1 MHRIDAVIL
10 LVYIVGVF
18 VLAWWSGRDDS
29 GQSTNSAEAKY
40 LAGKSLTPLE
50 SLCSII
56 ATEVSALTFLGIPAL
71 AFDTNFS
78 FVQIYIGA
86 IFGRVIIALVF
97 LPKVYDSG
105 LTVYEVMARGIGLPS
120 GQRTV
125 AVMYS
130 ISKILSVGVRLFSG
144 CILVSAFLGISIY
157 MGIILVTTLTFL
169 YTLIGGLKAVART
182 DVVQMALF
190 VGGGI
195 VAHMLIPDVS
205 GQEWGTMMETAA
217 NMGKTAIVDWSDP
230 KPFIYGLLG
239 GFLFDMAT
247 HGVDQDFVQRLT
259 AGRSLKQG
267 QWVIF
272 LSSFLSIAM
281 GLLFLSVG
289 ALLFVYHQ
297 SVPLPE
303 GFNSDLVFST
313 FIVEHFPTGVQG
325 LMVAGVLAATMSTL
339 DSTINALCA
348 TLYNDILPKIN
359 DAPAAQHLRNTS
371 LISLALLV
379 VALIASGSDGMLML
393 GLKIQSWTGGS
404 LLGIFVATVL
414 LRKYIPIQLT
424 PGSILFAYTLGTIG
438 VALNV
443 LLLEWNWNLNV
454 YLGFGCSLMA
464 LWLWSKIHPN
474 VQHSE

>member
-1 MHRIDAVIL
+1 
-10 LVYIVGVF
+10 
-18 VLAWWSGRDDS
+18 
-29 GQSTNSAEAKY
+29 
-40 LAGKSLTPLE
+40 
-50 SLCSII
+50 
-56 ATEVSALTFLGIPAL
+56 
-71 AFDTNFS
+71 
-78 FVQIYIGA
+78 
-86 IFGRVIIALVF
+86 
-97 LPKVYDSG
+97 
-105 LTVYEVMARGIGLPS
+105 
-120 GQRTV
+120 
-125 AVMYS
+125 
-130 ISKILSVGVRLFSG
+130 
-144 CILVSAFLGISIY
+144 
-157 MGIILVTTLTFL
+157 
-169 YTLIGGLKAVART
+169 
-182 DVVQMALF
+182 MALF

-195 VAHMLIPDVS
+195 VAHMLIPGVS
-205 GQEWGTMMETAA
+205 GQDWSAMMDTAA
-217 NMGKTAIVDWSDP
+217 NMDKTVIVDWTNP
-230 KPFIYGLLG
+230 TPFIYGLLG

-303 GFNSDLVFST
+303 GFNSDHVFST
-313 FIVEHFPTGVQG
+313 FIVEHFPRGVQG

-348 TLYNDILPKIN
+348 TLYNDILPNKTDI
-359 DAPAAQHLRNTS
+359 PAAQHLQNTS
-371 LISLALLV
+371 FISLALLV

-404 LLGIFVATVL
+404 LLGIFVTTVL
-414 LRKYIPIQLT
+414 LRKYITVQLT
-424 PGSILFAYTLGTIG
+424 LGSVLFAYTLGTIG

-443 LLLEWNWNLNV
+443 LYLDWNWNFNV
-454 YLGFGCSLMA
+454 YLGFGCSLLA

-474 VQHSE
+474 VQNSE

>member
-1 MHRIDAVIL
+1 MHTIDAVIL
-10 LVYIVGVF
+10 IGYVIGVF
-18 VLAWWSGRDDS
+18 GLAWWSRHTES
-29 GQSTNSAEAKY
+29 KASAEAQY

-86 IFGRVIIALVF
+86 IFGRLIIALVF

-105 LTVYEVMARGIGLPS
+105 LTVYEVMAKDIGLPS

-130 ISKILSVGVRLFSG
+130 ISKLLSVGVRLFSG
-144 CILVSAFLGISIY
+144 CILVAAFLGISIY
-157 MGIILVTTLTFL
+157 NGIVLVTALTFL

-182 DVVQMALF
+182 DIVQMGLF
-190 VGGGI
+190 VGGGLI
-195 VAHMLIPDVS
+195 AHTLIPDVA
-205 GQEWGTMMETAA
+205 GQDWSVMMDKAVG
-217 NMGKTAIVDWSDP
+217 MGKTTIVDWTDP
-230 KPFIYGLLG
+230 MPFVYGLLG

-272 LSSFLSIAM
+272 LSSFLSISM

-289 ALLFVYHQ
+289 ALLFIYHQ

-313 FIVEHFPTGVQG
+313 FIVDHFPTGVQG

-348 TLYNDILPKIN
+348 TLYNDILPK
-359 DAPAAQHLRNTS
+359 DESATDKHLRNTS

-379 VALIASGSDGMLML
+379 IALIASNSDGMLML

-404 LLGIFVATVL
+404 LLGIFVASVL
-414 LRKYIPIQLT
+414 LRKYIRIQLT
-424 PGSILFAYTLGTIG
+424 PGSVLSAYALGTIG
-438 VALNV
+438 VAINV
-443 LLLEWNWNLNV
+443 FVLEWNWNLNV
-454 YLGFGCSLMA
+454 YLGFGCSLLA
-464 LWLWSKIHPN
+464 LWLWSTTHPVLKN
-474 VQHSE
+474 DG

>member
-1 MHRIDAVIL
+1 MHTMDAVIL
-10 LVYIVGVF
+10 LGYIIGVF
-18 VLAWWSGRDDS
+18 GLAWWSRQDTNN
-29 GQSTNSAEAKY
+29 STSEDQY

-86 IFGRVIIALVF
+86 IFGRLIIALVF

-105 LTVYEVMARGIGLPS
+105 LTVYEVMAKDSGLPS

-130 ISKILSVGVRLFSG
+130 ISKLLSVGVRLFSG
-144 CILVSAFLGISIY
+144 CILVSAFLNISIY
-157 MGIILVTTLTFL
+157 TGIVLVTGLTFL

-182 DVVQMALF
+182 DIAQMGLF
-190 VGGGI
+190 VGGGLI
-195 VAHMLIPDVS
+195 AHSLIPDVA
-205 GQEWGTMMETAA
+205 GQSWSTMMGQAA
-217 NMGKTAIVDWSDP
+217 DMGKMTVVNWSDP
-230 KPFIYGLLG
+230 MPFVYGLLG

-289 ALLFVYHQ
+289 ALLFIYHQ
-297 SVPLPE
+297 TVPLPE
-303 GFNSDLVFST
+303 QFNSDHVFST

-348 TLYNDILPKIN
+348 TLYNDILPKSEHTT
-359 DAPAAQHLRNTS
+359 DHHLRNTS
-371 LISLALLV
+371 LISLALLM
-379 VALIASGSDGMLML
+379 VALVASNSEGMLML

-404 LLGIFVATVL
+404 LLGIFVVSVL
-414 LRKYIPIQLT
+414 LRKHIRIQLT
-424 PGSILFAYTLGTIG
+424 PGSVLFAYTLGTVG

-443 LLLEWNWNLNV
+443 FALEWNWNLNV

-464 LWLWSKIHPN
+464 LWLWGKIHP
-474 VQHSE
+474 VLEKYG